1 MEASMVRRSGRP
13 CLQVRETF
21 EATRLGRQFLIE
33 AYARLVPVRRRAVHR
48 VGKASPQRRVT
59 GLARKR
65 GGEHA

>member
-1 MEASMVRRSGRP
+1 MVRRSDRP

-21 EATRLGRQFLIE
+21 ETTRLGRQSLIE

-48 VGKASPQRRVT
+48 VGKASPQRVT

-65 GGEHA
+65 GGEHV